1 MRRWLMV
8 CTALTVPIGVRAQ
21 DAAAPVAPAAVPA
34 PPVLDLG
41 WLADGRRFQV
51 GDLLTV
57 VVDEFTT
64 ASADRST
71 TELQDRTAD
80 AGGSFSVNRQGTDGS
95 LQTFLGT
102 ESTRQ
107 GRDLRQDR
115 LTSEVSVRV
124 TAIEP
129 NGALRVEGSKTL
141 AIDDHEQQVTVR
153 GFVRPQDI
161 TALNTVESWRIA
173 EAEVLYST
181 DGTLG
186 NTEKSMLM
194 RLLGWIL

>member
-1 MRRWLMV
+1 MRRWLV
-8 CTALTVPIGVRAQ
+8 LVGSLLVPCAGEAQ
-21 DAAAPVAPAAVPA
+21 QQSAAPA
-34 PPVLDLG
+34 PPLDLR

-51 GDLLTV
+51 GDVVTV
-57 VVDEFTT
+57 VVDELTT
-64 ASADRST
+64 ASADRAT

-80 AGGSFSVNRQGTDGS
+80 AGGSFSANRQGASGD
-95 LQTFLGT
+95 LQTYLGS

-115 LTSEVSVRV
+115 LNSEVSVRV

-141 AIDDHEQQVTVR
+141 VIDDHEQQVTVR
-153 GFVRPQDI
+153 GVVRPQDI
-161 TALNTVESWRIA
+161 TALNTVESWRIG
-173 EAEVLYST
+173 EAEILYST

-186 NTEKSMLM
+186 DTEKSMLM
-194 RLLGWIL
+194 RILGWIL

>member
-1 MRRWLMV
+1 MRAPLLV
-8 CTALTVPIGVRAQ
+8 LAILSSPIGATAQ
-21 DAAAPVAPAAVPA
+21 QPA
-34 PPVLDLG
+34 PPQVDLR
-41 WLADGRRFQV
+41 WFADGRRFQV
-51 GDLLTV
+51 GDVVTV
-57 VVDEFTT
+57 VVDELTT

-80 AGGSFSVNRQGTDGS
+80 AGGAFSSNRQGADAN
-95 LQTFLGT
+95 LQTFLGS

-115 LTSEVSVRV
+115 LASEVSVRV
-124 TAIEP
+124 TAVEP
-129 NGALRVEGSKTL
+129 NGTLRVEGSKVL
-141 AIDDHEQQVTVR
+141 VIDDHEQQVTVR
-153 GFVRPQDI
+153 GFIRTQDI
-161 TALNTVESWRIA
+161 SALNTVESWRIA

-186 NTEKSMLM
+186 DTERSMLM